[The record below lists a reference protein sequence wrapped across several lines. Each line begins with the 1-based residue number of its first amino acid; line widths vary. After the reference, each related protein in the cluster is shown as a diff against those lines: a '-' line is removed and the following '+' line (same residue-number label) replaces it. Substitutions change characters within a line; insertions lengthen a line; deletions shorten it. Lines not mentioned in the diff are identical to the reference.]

1 MRPGG
6 TSQEIA
12 LPLWKWEMTNMDFIT
27 GLSRSRNQY
36 DSIWVIVDWLTKS
49 AHFLP
54 VRTNY
59 SGEKG
64 LGTQV
69 NLSTAFHPQTDGQA
83 ERTIQTLEDMLR
95 ACVIDFK
102 GSWVDHLPLVE
113 FAYNNSYHAS
123 IKMAPFE
130 ALYGRRCRSPI
141 GWYEVGVSQGF
152 SYERSLRFGKRGK
165 LSPRYVGPYQIL
177 KKIGAVTYELELP
190 ASLGSVHPV
199 FHVSMLKKCI
209 GDHSMVLPVEGI
221 KVTDSLSYE
230 EEPVEILDHQVRKL
244 RSKDIASAKVLRRN
258 QKVEKATWES
268 EDDMRIRYPN
278 LFASMDEETKD
289 RGVLVLNGSKCSSRP
304 GPGSGRDIGGAGN
317 EEDFYASKFSQSR
330 TFKDKKLPKRF
341 SHHLYNSLVY
351 LREQKLQYFL
361 PNTSAQNL
369 DVATVF
375 LLVFLSDVPNRFING
390 KRLNEVLERVG
401 ELVGDIIILSQ
412 KLLSSSTIKDGTS
425 EINLYMTQ
433 ILTKSEDLKAQV
445 EETFYKSLKFIPSQ
459 FSTVGGLSF
468 LDSLLV
474 KLNEMLKFESGL
486 AFMLKPHIGTL
497 EIELSSLTSIFK
509 DVAKMHG
516 NRDMR
521 SENLVCS
528 VVEPS
533 KHLPSQHRNLVNDE
547 EIVGF
552 KKDAKKIVQYLI
564 RGTKELDVIPIIGM
578 GGQGKTT
585 ITRKVYNND
594 KIVSRFDVRAWI
606 CISQTYNQRE
616 LLQEIF
622 SQVSGSKDK
631 VDKDDEVADMLRKML
646 ICRRYLIVLDD
657 MWDCKTWD
665 SLWLSFPDNKN
676 GSRIIVTTRLEKV
689 SQYVKHHTDPY
700 FLPFLSLDE
709 SCKLLQKKVFQQE
722 ECPPEL
728 HDVSFAVAE
737 KCKGLPLVVVLAAGI
752 IKKKKMEESWW
763 HKDRRSRISGKVK
776 KLLALFPDADKPA
789 KGADMLDQAVHHI
802 LTLQDQIQMRRTII
816 GGKLKKLQG
825 LVPNMD
831 KQTSYADML
840 EIAVQHIQTLRDRVQ
855 RLNTEIDV
863 RHQVNNSG
871 MQNRRK
877 HLAED

>member
-1 MRPGG
+1 M
-6 TSQEIA
+6 A
-12 LPLWKWEMTNMDFIT
+12 C
-27 GLSRSRNQY
+27 
-36 DSIWVIVDWLTKS
+36 WVS
-49 AHFLP
+49 
-54 VRTNY
+54 
-59 SGEKG
+59 
-64 LGTQV
+64 
-69 NLSTAFHPQTDGQA
+69 
-83 ERTIQTLEDMLR
+83 
-95 ACVIDFK
+95 
-102 GSWVDHLPLVE
+102 
-113 FAYNNSYHAS
+113 
-123 IKMAPFE
+123 
-130 ALYGRRCRSPI
+130 
-141 GWYEVGVSQGF
+141 
-152 SYERSLRFGKRGK
+152 
-165 LSPRYVGPYQIL
+165 
-177 KKIGAVTYELELP
+177 
-190 ASLGSVHPV
+190 
-199 FHVSMLKKCI
+199 
-209 GDHSMVLPVEGI
+209 
-221 KVTDSLSYE
+221 
-230 EEPVEILDHQVRKL
+230 
-244 RSKDIASAKVLRRN
+244 
-258 QKVEKATWES
+258 
-268 EDDMRIRYPN
+268 
-278 LFASMDEETKD
+278 
-289 RGVLVLNGSKCSSRP
+289 
-304 GPGSGRDIGGAGN
+304 GAGN

-516 NRDMR
+516 EHEFLKDLQRR
-521 SENLVCS
+521 IINLAYEAEVAIDSIVAQYNALWNLFCS
-528 VVEPS
+528 LPTILKEI
-533 KHLPSQHRNLVNDE
+533 KHITAK

-631 VDKDDEVADMLRKML
+631 VDKDDEVADM
-646 ICRRYLIVLDD
+646 
-657 MWDCKTWD
+657 
-665 SLWLSFPDNKN
+665 
-676 GSRIIVTTRLEKV
+676 
-689 SQYVKHHTDPY
+689 
-700 FLPFLSLDE
+700 
-709 SCKLLQKKVFQQE
+709 
-722 ECPPEL
+722 
-728 HDVSFAVAE
+728 
-737 KCKGLPLVVVLAAGI
+737 
-752 IKKKKMEESWW
+752 
-763 HKDRRSRISGKVK
+763 
-776 KLLALFPDADKPA
+776 
-789 KGADMLDQAVHHI
+789 
-802 LTLQDQIQMRRTII
+802 
-816 GGKLKKLQG
+816 
-825 LVPNMD
+825 
-831 KQTSYADML
+831 
-840 EIAVQHIQTLRDRVQ
+840 
-855 RLNTEIDV
+855 
-863 RHQVNNSG
+863 
-871 MQNRRK
+871 
-877 HLAED
+877 